1 MSSRGADLVMQS
13 FCHTAAYPKPVD
25 IKLQHT
31 LPEFMS
37 SRGADVKE
45 VADHYNSYFDRSKGD
60 EGISARRR
68 DYTKVVNSY
77 YDLVTDFYEYGW
89 GQAFHFASRS
99 DGQSFDDSLVAHEHR
114 LASFLKVGKEHR
126 ILDVGCGVGGPM
138 RAIAR
143 FTGARITGINNNA
156 YQLAR
161 LDMHNRKG
169 GLERQCDGVKG
180 DFMKMPFA
188 DNTFDGAY
196 SIEATCHAPDRRAIY
211 AEVLRV
217 IRPGS
222 FFAMYEW
229 CMTDKYNPD
238 DAEHN
243 EIRHGVEVGDAL
255 PPILTTR
262 QTLAAFKEAGFEVV
276 YEKDVVDNS
285 PGMIPWYATLAG
297 SWSLNGFRMT
307 WLGRT
312 ITHNLCRAMEF
323 LRIAP
328 AGTVSASQLLMDAAD
343 SLVAAGRTEIFTPM
357 YLVVGRKPVA

>member
-1 MSSRGADLVMQS
+1 MDAPEKADSPSIGAIGKWDSL
-13 FCHTAAYPKPVD
+13 ANK
-25 IKLQHT
+25 
-31 LPEFMS
+31 E
-37 SRGADVKE
+37 VKE
-45 VADHYNSYFDRSKGD
+45 VADSYATYFDRSKGE
-60 EGISARRR
+60 EGLSARRR
-68 DYTKVVNSY
+68 DYTKVVNHY

-89 GQAFHFASRS
+89 GQAFHFASRTE
-99 DGQSFDDSLVAHEHR
+99 GQSFDESLVAHEHR
-114 LASFLKVGKEHR
+114 LASFLKVGKEHK

-180 DFMKMPFA
+180 DFMKMPFQ
-188 DNTFDGAY
+188 DNFFDGAY
-196 SIEATCHAPDRRAIY
+196 SIEATCHAPDRKAIY
-211 AEVLRV
+211 SEVLRV
-217 IRPGS
+217 IKPGS
-222 FFAMYEW
+222 RFAMYEW

-255 PPILTTR
+255 PPIMTTR
-262 QTLAAFKEAGFEVV
+262 QTLESFKAAGFEVE
-276 YEKDVVDNS
+276 YEKGVVDNT

-297 SWSLNGFRMT
+297 SYSLQGFRMT

-328 AGTVSASQLLMDAAD
+328 TGTVDASQLLMNAAD

-357 YLVVGRKPVA
+357 YLVVGRKPSA